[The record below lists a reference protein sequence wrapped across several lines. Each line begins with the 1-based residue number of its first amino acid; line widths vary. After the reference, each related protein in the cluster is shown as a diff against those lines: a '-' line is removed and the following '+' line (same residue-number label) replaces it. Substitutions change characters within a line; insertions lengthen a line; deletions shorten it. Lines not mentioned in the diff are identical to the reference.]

1 MSGEATEGY
10 QSRCNDLSVSVVMPA
25 FNSEKYIS
33 EAIESVV
40 NQTHSDLELIV
51 VVDGGSDRTKFL
63 VERFSKKDA
72 RVRLVVHEFNKGVAE
87 ARNTALK
94 IATGRY
100 IAFCDS
106 DDIWLPN
113 KLSIQLEI
121 MRSNKAVLSHSSAY
135 LIDERGRR
143 TGVRKIPKHIDLK
156 MMYWRNFIINS
167 SGVIDSLF
175 FSSIAQHD
183 IRSEDYDMW
192 FRLFIEG
199 KVSVGSDDYLLKY
212 RVHKLSLTP
221 NLVKSIIWMIKVQR
235 KNQRPW
241 LRIFL
246 GFFYNAASRI
256 RLSPARQSDTEL

>member
-1 MSGEATEGY
+1 MSGEATKGC
-10 QSRCNDLSVSVVMPA
+10 QKRCNDLSVSVVMPA
-25 FNSEKYIS
+25 FNSERYIS

-51 VVDGGSDRTKFL
+51 VVDGGSDRTKYL
-63 VERFSKKDA
+63 VESFCQKDA

-94 IATGRY
+94 VATGRY

-113 KLSIQLEI
+113 KLSIQLDT

-143 TGVRKIPKHIDLK
+143 TGMRKIPKYIDLE

-167 SGVIDSLF
+167 SGVIDTLF
-175 FSSIAQHD
+175 FGSIVQHN
-183 IRSEDYDMW
+183 IKSEDYDMW
-192 FRLFIEG
+192 LRLFKEG
-199 KVSVGSDDYLLKY
+199 TTSVGSEDCLLEY
-212 RVHKLSLTP
+212 RVHKLSITP
-221 NLVKSIIWMIKVQR
+221 NLAKAIIWMIKVQR

-256 RLSPARQSDTEL
+256 